1 MEQTLQ
7 KLKEEIVLKFEERY
21 IERNKKIDELVEQ
34 VSYQENTINQ
44 LLIKCDDNE
53 QYSRLNCLQI
63 HGIESKKKNEK
74 IDYVWQKVKECY
86 KSVQVPFAQEDID
99 RAHRIGMEYTE
110 KNSGKEVKSL
120 IVKFKSWRARKQFY
134 DARPEKFQRW

>member
-1 MEQTLQ
+1 MNSIVDLTVYRFME
-7 KLKEEIVLKFEERY
+7 
-21 IERNKKIDELVEQ
+21 
-34 VSYQENTINQ
+34 
-44 LLIKCDDNE
+44 
-53 QYSRLNCLQI
+53 LNL
-63 HGIESKKKNEK
+63 KKKNEK